1 LATHL
6 QRSALELLFV
16 SRENERGGLNSS
28 RKVSARTFGNNI
40 SKISRS
46 GFNDVRRSVNLT
58 ALNSQV
64 WIPVDFFFDRLV
76 SRLECY
82 KATHECATP
91 FADVARRSSS
101 PGHWLRVLFA
111 PWIRG
116 ACWHVDQFSGHRL
129 DN

>member
-1 LATHL
+1 MGSMNPFSLLERRLATHL
-6 QRSALELLFV
+6 QRSALELFFV

-28 RKVSARTFGNNI
+28 CKVSARTFGNNI
-40 SKISRS
+40 SKISQS

-82 KATHECATP
+82 
-91 FADVARRSSS
+91 
-101 PGHWLRVLFA
+101 
-111 PWIRG
+111 
-116 ACWHVDQFSGHRL
+116 
-129 DN
+129 